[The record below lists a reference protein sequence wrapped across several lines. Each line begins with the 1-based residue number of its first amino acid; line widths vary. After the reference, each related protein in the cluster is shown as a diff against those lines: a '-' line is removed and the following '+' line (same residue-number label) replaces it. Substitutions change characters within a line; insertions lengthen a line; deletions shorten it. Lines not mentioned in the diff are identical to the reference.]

1 MRRVVITKLAASD
14 IQRILRRS
22 EVEFGV
28 AARSRYRELL
38 DRAIR
43 DVAEHPA
50 HPGVRAIDDVRAGYR
65 LYHLRY
71 SRTAVAGLRV
81 GRPRHLLAF
90 YLPDDERLVVAAV
103 VHERELIERHLAP

>member
-14 IQRILRRS
+14 IHRILRQS
-22 EVEFGV
+22 EADFGV
-28 AARSRYRELL
+28 AARSRYRKLL

-43 DVAEHPA
+43 DVAENPL

-90 YLPDDERLVVAAV
+90 YLPDDARLVVAAV
-103 VHERELIERHLAP
+103 LHERELIERHLGL